1 MRAPLLLLYFVPPSP
16 QEHPSLTA
24 GSRSAMAAAA
34 SPRSGE
40 TTPESA
46 NQTHH
51 HSLHTSIS
59 PIDLPN
65 LAPHHGNPFFS
76 GDLTLLDGGASRLK
90 TTASWRRWSMERLG
104 TLKIDRERAGGAVYA
119 RNRTEIER
127 GRRISVK
134 IRELELGEK
143 VSGRMTMSCTEQ
155 YLFKFLPPSGP
166 PPHACMLAAGTHPNR
181 RVALVQIVAARCTE
195 PDEHELGSVSVPL
208 S

>member
-16 QEHPSLTA
+16 QEHPSLLA
-24 GSRSAMAAAA
+24 GSRATMAAAA

-76 GDLTLLDGGASRLK
+76 GDLTLLDGGDPRLK
-90 TTASWRRWSMERLG
+90 TTVSWGLWSMERLG
-104 TLKIDRERAGGAVYA
+104 TLKIDRGKAGGAAFA

-127 GRRISVK
+127 GRRISMK
-134 IRELELGEK
+134 TRELELGK
-143 VSGRMTMSCTEQ
+143 KMSGRMTMSCPEQ

-166 PPHACMLAAGTHPNR
+166 PLPACVLASGTSLNR
-181 RVALVQIVAARCTE
+181 RVA
-195 PDEHELGSVSVPL
+195 
-208 S
+208 